1 MNESLKKFLQKVA
14 ADEKIQAKM
23 KSFTDIDEAY
33 DYAVSIQD
41 GYSKEEFEAVMAK
54 SAKGSTINDEISDT
68 DLESV
73 AGGTITEGAG
83 ASGLR
88 VVMKLIIP
96 FSLQQQSDHGIYLE

>member
-1 MNESLKKFLQKVA
+1 MNNNLIELIKKIA
-14 ADEKIQAKM
+14 ADEEKQVKM
-23 KSFTDIDEAY
+23 QSFTNKDEAY

-73 AGGTITEGAG
+73 AGGTITEGARG
-83 ASGLR
+83 FRASAGDE
-88 VVMKLIIP
+88 VDY
-96 FSLQQQSDHGIYLE
+96 SLFAATAI

>member
-1 MNESLKKFLQKVA
+1 MNNNLIELIKKIV
-14 ADEKIQAKM
+14 ADEEKQVKM
-23 KSFTDIDEAY
+23 QSFTNIDEAY

-73 AGGTITEGAG
+73 AGGTITEGARG
-83 ASGLR
+83 FRASAGDE
-88 VVMKLIIP
+88 VDY
-96 FSLQQQSDHGIYLE
+96 SLFAATAI

>member
-1 MNESLKKFLQKVA
+1 MNENLKMFLQKVA

-23 KSFTDIDEAY
+23 KSFDDIDEAY

-73 AGGTITEGAG
+73 AGGTITEGARG
-83 ASGLR
+83 FRASAGDE
-88 VVMKLIIP
+88 VDY
-96 FSLQQQSDHGIYLE
+96 SLFAATAI